1 MTSSKWC
8 CTTPNN
14 WVIFDC
20 EGIFRFYG
28 FGIWDCKAGPE
39 DNENFNDYTIEL
51 SLDGENWTTVV
62 DEYGRG
68 SDDIKYDNIA
78 PARGRYIRFSPKNTA
93 VLRVWESE
101 ACAANRII
109 ALSVNC
115 PKLGPTP
122 QKQNQSNCH
131 QIKFFLLH
139 LPHTHKPDYHMAR
152 NHLS

>member
-93 VLRVWESE
+93 VLRVWEFE

-109 ALSVNC
+109 ALSV
-115 PKLGPTP
+115 
-122 QKQNQSNCH
+122 
-131 QIKFFLLH
+131 I
-139 LPHTHKPDYHMAR
+139 
-152 NHLS
+152 